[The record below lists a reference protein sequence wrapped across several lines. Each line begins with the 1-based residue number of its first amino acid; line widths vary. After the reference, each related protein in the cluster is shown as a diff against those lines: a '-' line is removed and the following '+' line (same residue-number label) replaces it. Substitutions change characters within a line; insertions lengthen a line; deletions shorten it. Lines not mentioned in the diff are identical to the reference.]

1 MLEEFITKHRLDD
14 RFTTIANQWYIPLAE
29 QLLVHQAGA
38 SKPFYVGINGCQG
51 SGKSTLADFVSE
63 YLHKQHKLRVVVLS
77 LDDFYLSR
85 QQRAQLGMNI
95 HPLLQ
100 TRGVPGTHDVQLIKS
115 VLEQLHGQHS
125 EIAIPRFNK
134 ANDNPLSSAYWPVVK
149 TPVDMVIFEGWSWGV
164 MPQSAD
170 QLSQPVNSLEA
181 EQDQRKIWRQ
191 YVNQQLMVHYL
202 PLYEQMD
209 YWLMLQAPSFDHVF
223 QWRLEQEKKL
233 ALTATGEKRHIMSTQ
248 QICDFIQHFQRLTQH
263 ALNTLPARCDQ
274 VFKLDKDRNIVSVT
288 TRDAYA

>member
-29 QLLVHQAGA
+29 QLLVHQSSAN
-38 SKPFYVGINGCQG
+38 KPFYVGINGCQG
-51 SGKSTLADFVSE
+51 SGKSTLADFLSE
-63 YLHKQHKLRVVVLS
+63 YLHQQHQLRVVVLS

-115 VLEQLHGQHS
+115 VLEQLHGSHS

-164 MPQSAD
+164 MAQSAD
-170 QLSQPVNSLEA
+170 QLNQAVNSLEA

-191 YVNQQLMVHYL
+191 YVNQQLMVHYQ

-233 ALTATGEKRHIMSTQ
+233 ALSATGEKRHIMSTQ